1 MDFLPT
7 WAEPVVAIAVFL
19 IGGGTI
25 GPWLAKR
32 FRAGQHAELETL
44 LSQKFATIS
53 EMNGFRGSVLARLD
67 EMENRQKATLRLAE
81 MAVENADNAL
91 DAAKRIETIQ
101 ESWQERI
108 AEDVLSPLREIAKEQ
123 QEMGRNMA
131 AQTAL
136 LQRLTQEWDLRKD
149 KVR

>member
-1 MDFLPT
+1 MDLLPA
-7 WAEPVVAIAVFL
+7 WAEPVIAIAVFL

-32 FRAGQHAELETL
+32 FRAGQHAELEAL
-44 LSQKFATIS
+44 LSQKFSTIA

-67 EMENRQKATLRLAE
+67 EMENRQKATIRLAE
-81 MAVENADNAL
+81 LAVENADNAL
-91 DAAKRIETIQ
+91 DAAKRIEVVQ
-101 ESWQERI
+101 NSWQERI
-108 AEDVLSPLREIAKEQ
+108 AEDVLSPLREIAREQ

-136 LQRLTQEWDLRKD
+136 LQRLTQEWDLRNH
-149 KVR
+149 